1 MTTPAQQHDKLVA
14 ELEAANYRYYVL
26 DDPVL
31 TDREFDDLLAR
42 LRELEAKHPELV
54 TPTSPTQRVGGMAR
68 TEVKKIKR
76 AVPMLSLD
84 NSYSKDDLDAFFA
97 RVREGLPSGQ
107 TATFV
112 IEPKLD
118 GASIEVIYDG
128 GVIVQAST
136 RGDGTI
142 GEDITENVRTIRGV
156 PLKIA
161 HRDRVTVRGEVVIYR
176 KDLEA
181 LNAERAE
188 QGLESFANPRNAAA
202 GSVRM
207 MDPREVARRPLRIMF
222 YQVVEGETMFATHS
236 ESLAWLEKMKLPSHR
251 REKLVDEAHAWG
263 VIEALDEAREHYPF
277 ETDGAV
283 IKVDSFAQRDIL
295 GFTAK
300 FPRWA
305 IAYKFQAERALTKV
319 LDIEIGIG
327 RTGALTP
334 VAILTPVELA
344 GTTVSRASM
353 HNADQVARLDVK
365 IGDHVWIEKAG
376 EVIPQVLEVD
386 KSKRTGHEKPFKMP
400 EKCPVCGGKVV
411 AVEGEAATRCSNA
424 HCPAQI
430 KAQIF
435 YFARRFAMD
444 IGHLGESLVEQLVDK
459 KIVRDVADL
468 YTLTTDQVASLER
481 MGKKSAENV
490 VKGITASKSRTLD
503 RLLCGLGIPLVGQVA
518 ARQLA
523 EEVVELSHLVSWS
536 EAELREHLEHVRG
549 FGPTMVDSVVEF
561 TKDPDQHKLLRKLL
575 ELGVSTPQPLP
586 EAPKEGPLTG
596 KSFCVTGVLSKKRED
611 VQNDLRAAGATIHDS
626 VKKDTTYLV
635 AGEKTGATKI
645 TQAKKYGTKVISE
658 AEMNEL
664 LSAGR

>member
-1 MTTPAQQHDKLVA
+1 MTTPAQQHEKLVA

-31 TDREFDDLLAR
+31 TDREFDDLLTK
-42 LRELEAKHPELV
+42 LRELESKHPELA
-54 TPTSPTQRVGGMAR
+54 TPTSPTQRVGGAAR

-76 AVPMLSLD
+76 DVPMLSLD
-84 NSYSKDDLDAFFA
+84 NSYSKDDLVTFFK
-97 RVREGLPSGQ
+97 RVREGLPKGQ

-118 GASIEVIYDG
+118 GASIEVIYEK
-128 GVIVQAST
+128 GVVVQAST

-142 GEDITENVRTIRGV
+142 GEDITENLRTIRGV

-161 HRDRVTVRGEVVIYR
+161 HEDRLTLRGEVVIYR

-181 LNAERAE
+181 LNEERAQE
-188 QGLESFANPRNAAA
+188 GLEPFANPRNAAA

-207 MDPREVARRPLRIMF
+207 MDPREVARRPLRVMF

-236 ESLAWLEKMKLPSHR
+236 ESLKWLEKMKLPSHR
-251 REKLVDEAHAWG
+251 REHLTDEDGAWAIIEKLDKTRAT
-263 VIEALDEAREHYPF
+263 YPF

-295 GFTAK
+295 GFTSK
-300 FPRWA
+300 FPKWA

-334 VAILTPVELA
+334 VAVLEPVELA

-386 KSKRTGHEKPFKMP
+386 KSKRTGKEKPFAMP

-411 AVEGEAATRCSNA
+411 AVEGEAATRCSNPQ
-424 HCPAQI
+424 CPAQV

-459 KIVRDVADL
+459 HIVRDVADL
-468 YTLTTDQVASLER
+468 YTLTVDQVAGLER

-490 VKGITASKSRTLD
+490 VKGVTASKSRTLD

-523 EEVVELSHLVSWS
+523 EEVGELAHLVQWN
-536 EAELREHLEHVRG
+536 ETELREHLERVRG
-549 FGPTMVDSVVEF
+549 FGPTMIDSVVDF
-561 TKDPDQHKLLRKLL
+561 AKDPDQKKLLRKLL
-575 ELGVSTPQPLP
+575 ELGVSTPQPVA
-586 EAPKEGPLTG
+586 APPKVGPLTG

-611 VQNDLRAAGATIHDS
+611 VQDELRDAGATIHDS

-645 TQAKKYGTKVISE
+645 AQAKKYGTQVISE
-658 AEMNEL
+658 AQMNEL
-664 LSAGR
+664 LSAR

>member
-1 MTTPAQQHDKLVA
+1 MSPAEQHQKLAA

-26 DDPVL
+26 DDPL
-31 TDREFDDLLAR
+31 MTDLEFDRLLEKLRDLEKR
-42 LRELEAKHPELV
+42 HPELV
-54 TPTSPTQRVGGMAR
+54 TPTSPTQRVGGGAR
-68 TEVKKIKR
+68 TEVKKVHR
-76 AVPMLSLD
+76 PVPMLSLD
-84 NSYSKDDLDAFFA
+84 NSYSKDDLDNFFR
-97 RVREGLPSGQ
+97 RVREGLPEGQ
-107 TATFV
+107 VATFV

-118 GASIEVIYDG
+118 GASIECIYDK
-128 GVIVQAST
+128 GVLVQAST
-136 RGDGTI
+136 RGDGTV

-161 HRDRVTVRGEVVIYR
+161 HHDRVTVRGEVVIYR

-181 LNAERAE
+181 FNAERAAE
-188 QGLESFANPRNAAA
+188 GLEGFANPRNAAA

-207 MDPREVARRPLRIMF
+207 MDPREVARRPLRVMF
-222 YQVVEGETMFATHS
+222 YQVVEGERMFKTHS
-236 ESLAWLEKMKLPSHR
+236 ESLEWLEHMHLPSHR
-251 REKLVDEAHAWG
+251 REKLVTEEAAWPA
-263 VIEALDEAREHYPF
+263 IEELDTTRASYPF

-283 IKVDSFAQRDIL
+283 VKVDSFAQRDIL
-295 GFTAK
+295 GFTSK
-300 FPRWA
+300 FPKWA

-334 VAILTPVELA
+334 VAVLEPAVLA

-376 EVIPQVLEVD
+376 EVIPQVIEVD
-386 KSKRTGHEKPFKMP
+386 KSKRTGHEKPFSMP

-411 AVEGEAATRCSNA
+411 AVEGEAATRCSNRE
-424 HCPAQI
+424 CPAQV

-468 YTLTTDQVASLER
+468 YRLTVDEVTSLER

-523 EEVVELSHLVSWS
+523 EEVGELGNLVAWS
-536 EAELREHLEHVRG
+536 EEELRQHLEHVRG
-549 FGPTMVDSVVEF
+549 FGPTMVESVVDF
-561 TKDPDQHKLLRKLL
+561 VKNPQQKKLLAKLL
-575 ELGVSTPQPLP
+575 ELGVSTPQPRP
-586 EAPKEGPLTG
+586 EPAKEGPLTG
-596 KSFCVTGVLSKKRED
+596 SSFCVTGVLSRKRED
-611 VQNDLRAAGATIHDS
+611 VQNDLRALGATIHDS
-626 VKKDTTYLV
+626 VRKDTTYLV
-635 AGEKTGATKI
+635 AGEKTGATKL

-664 LSAGR
+664 LSRR